1 MKGTSGNLGQL
12 VVQLTMDPATYRASL
27 RTAENDTKAFSD
39 AVDKSAQKAGQS
51 MNSVGVHAA
60 GARRELMVMAHE
72 VVTGSW
78 KNLAGSAMV
87 FAEQI
92 DLMSVALSPVG
103 LAVGAVAA
111 TIGTFAVGIY
121 KGAQEV
127 STFNK
132 SIQLTGNYA
141 GMTTSSIAAM
151 SVAVADATHASVG
164 SARQSVQALVST
176 GQIAGEALQVLGQS
190 MIRQHELTGAS
201 LDDLAKDYARM
212 PEGVA
217 KWAEE
222 HNRSMHFM
230 TTAQYEH
237 IRAIEETG
245 DRQKAML
252 ETAKLLD
259 AHLRG
264 ESLSNLG
271 ALERAWRGVGSAIDG
286 AWEWLKSIGKAETT
300 AERVAAAKA
309 DLRHVEDAARSGT
322 VAMRPG
328 AMDAA
333 RARLA
338 EAEKA
343 AADEAAAA
351 KKKSDDARTQ
361 EAGIAASDYLKR
373 LRDEAR
379 GISRVNE
386 ALDDYKRKVADYNKA
401 NPENKVSAGQMAAD
415 MAEIRKKYADRSGAS
430 DANRIRKSLLDAAL
444 QETKNSLELIQN
456 AHKNSDDQLQALHKA
471 TLISDHAFYS
481 AQIALADDSAAKKIA
496 AYEREK
502 KTLQSAYWKAPADER
517 IRLTKE
523 IGEVDT
529 KISKVREENA
539 SRDLVLLT
547 QQEDAQR
554 RYLKSISDTR
564 DALLAQA
571 GVSVPRAMHEY
582 DDRNRGALL
591 QAASTGDVQGAA
603 FIEQNRQLTKLSAQ
617 YNDIIAQASCVQRK
631 ISLDQQEG
639 LTGWIDG
646 LSQLRANSADT
657 VASLQ
662 ALYDE
667 VNRLSWQ
674 TTDEG
679 VLRSLDV
686 MRDRIRQSML
696 DSSNYLKE
704 FTDAGRS
711 AFSGLFQ
718 DIAAGTKTPAEAVRS
733 MVISMLGSFAQLFAN
748 KAYTGLMGM
757 LFDGA
762 LSSAGGMGGSAYGFT
777 ALSSIAGS
785 GALFGVGAGM
795 KFAGG
800 GLISGPG
807 TGTSDSILARV
818 SNREFIVRA
827 DVVSQPGVLPLLEDL
842 NNGRGLSRLASF
854 ARGGLVSRWRAAGGD
869 YSDVGLNL
877 SVSAPVY
884 VQSSDEEQSTQSSTS
899 AAQALADGLKQKMR
913 ALVLGET
920 RPGGIIYSFVK
931 NGR

>member
-1 MKGTSGNLGQL
+1 MNGQSGNLGQL
-12 VVQLTMDPATYRASL
+12 VVQLTMDPSTY
-27 RTAENDTKAFSD
+27 TANLKTAQSSTTSF
-39 AVDKSAQKAGQS
+39 ANGVNQSAQQAGQS
-51 MNSVGVHAA
+51 MQKVGMHTVA
-60 GARRELMVMAHE
+60 ARRELMVMAHE

-78 KNLAGSAMV
+78 KNLGGSAMV

-92 DLMSVALSPVG
+92 DLMHVALSPVG
-103 LAVGAVAA
+103 LAIGAVAA
-111 TIGTFAVGIY
+111 AVGTLAVGIY

-151 SVAVADATHASVG
+151 SVSVADATHASVG
-164 SARQSVQALVST
+164 TARQSVQSLVST

-190 MIRQHELTGAS
+190 MIRLHDLTGAS
-201 LDDLAKDYARM
+201 LDEISKDFAKM

-245 DRQKAML
+245 DRQKAVL

-259 AHLRG
+259 THLRG

-271 ALERAWRGVGSAIDG
+271 ALERAWRGVGSAISG
-286 AWEWLKSIGKAETT
+286 AWEWMKSIGKAETT
-300 AERVAAAKA
+300 AERVVAAKA
-309 DLRHVEDAARSGT
+309 DLRHLEDAARRGG
-322 VAMRPG
+322 VAMRPD
-328 AMDAA
+328 AMEAA

-338 EAEKA
+338 AAEKA

-351 KKKSDDARTQ
+351 GKKSDDARTQ

-379 GISRVNE
+379 GIARVND

-401 NPENKVSAGQMAAD
+401 NPENKVSAAQMSAD
-415 MAEIRKKYADRSGAS
+415 MAEIRKKYSDRSGAS

-456 AHKNSDDQLQALHKA
+456 AYKNVDDQLQALHKA
-471 TLISDHAFYS
+471 TLISDHAFYA
-481 AQIALADDSAAKKIA
+481 AQIALADDTTAKKID

-517 IRLTKE
+517 IRITKE

-529 KISKVREENA
+529 KIAKTREENA

-571 GVSVPRAMHEY
+571 GVSVPRAMHDY

-603 FIEQNRQLTKLSAQ
+603 FIEQNRQLTKISAQ
-617 YNDIIAQASCVQRK
+617 YNDIVAQASSVQRK

-639 LTGWIDG
+639 VTGWIDG

-679 VLRSLDV
+679 VLRNLDV

-696 DSSNYLKE
+696 DSSNYLKD
-704 FTDAGRS
+704 FTDAGRN

-718 DIAAGTKTPAEAVRS
+718 DIANGTKTPAEAVRS
-733 MVISMLGSFAQLFAN
+733 MVVNMLGSFAQLFAN
-748 KAYTGLMGM
+748 KAYTGLIGM

-777 ALSSIAGS
+777 PLSSIAGS
-785 GALFGVGAGM
+785 GALFGLGAGM

-827 DVVSQPGVLPLLEDL
+827 DVVSQPGVLPMLEDL
-842 NNGRGLSRLASF
+842 NSGRGMSRLSKFAS
-854 ARGGLVSRWRAAGGD
+854 GGLVTGSRASGGNASDAG
-869 YSDVGLNL
+869 L
-877 SVSAPVY
+877 SVSLSMPVY
-884 VQSSDEEQSTQSSTS
+884 VQSSDAEQAQPSSTG
-899 AAQALADGLKQKMR
+899 AAQALVDGLKQKVR
-913 ALVLGET
+913 AVVLGET
-920 RPGGIIYSFVK
+920 RPGGIIYSFMK

>member
-1 MKGTSGNLGQL
+1 MNGQTGSLGQL
-12 VVQLTMDPATYRASL
+12 VVQLTMDPSTY
-27 RTAENDTKAFSD
+27 TANLKTAQNNTKAFAD
-39 AVDKSAQKAGQS
+39 GVNQSAQQAGQS
-51 MNSVGVHAA
+51 MQKVGVHTVA
-60 GARRELMVMAHE
+60 ARRELMVMAHE

-78 KNLAGSAMV
+78 KNLGGSAMV

-92 DLMSVALSPVG
+92 DLMHVALSPVG
-103 LAVGAVAA
+103 LAIGVVAA
-111 TIGTFAVGIY
+111 AVGTLAVGMY

-151 SVAVADATHASVG
+151 SVSVAEATHASVG
-164 SARQSVQALVST
+164 TARQSVQSLVST
-176 GQIAGEALQVLGQS
+176 GQIAGDALQVLGQS
-190 MIRQHELTGAS
+190 MIRLHELTGAS
-201 LDDLAKDYARM
+201 LDEISKDFAKM

-271 ALERAWRGVGSAIDG
+271 ALERAWRGVGSAIGG
-286 AWEWLKSIGKAETT
+286 AWEWMKSIGKAETT

-309 DLRHVEDAARSGT
+309 DLRHLEDAARSGS

-338 EAEKA
+338 AAEKA
-343 AADEAAAA
+343 ATDEAEDAR
-351 KKKSDDARTQ
+351 KKSEDARTQ

-379 GISRVNE
+379 GIARVND

-401 NPENKVSAGQMAAD
+401 NPESKVSPGQMAAD
-415 MAEIRKKYADRSGAS
+415 MAEIRKKYSDRSGAS

-456 AHKNSDDQLQALHKA
+456 AYKNADDQLQALHKA
-471 TLISDHAFYS
+471 TLISDHAFYA
-481 AQIALADDSAAKKIA
+481 AQIALVDDTTSKKID

-517 IRLTKE
+517 IRITKE

-529 KISKVREENA
+529 KIAKTREENA

-564 DALLAQA
+564 DALMAQA
-571 GVSVPRAMHEY
+571 GVSVPRAMHDY

-603 FIEQNRQLTKLSAQ
+603 FIEQNRQLTKISAQ
-617 YNDIIAQASCVQRK
+617 YNDIVAQASSVQRK

-657 VASLQ
+657 VTSLQ

-679 VLRSLDV
+679 VLRNLDV

-696 DSSNYLKE
+696 DSSNYLKD
-704 FTDAGRS
+704 FTDAGRN

-718 DIAAGTKTPAEAVRS
+718 DIATGAKTPAEAVRS
-733 MVISMLGSFAQLFAN
+733 MVVSMLGSFAQLFAN
-748 KAYTGLMGM
+748 KAYTGLLGM

-777 ALSSIAGS
+777 PLSSIAGS
-785 GALFGVGAGM
+785 GALFGLGAGM

-827 DVVSQPGVLPLLEDL
+827 DVVSQPGVLPMLEDL
-842 NNGRGLSRLASF
+842 NNGRGMSRLPKFAS
-854 ARGGLVSRWRAAGGD
+854 GGLVAGARAGAGFP
-869 YSDVGLNL
+869 SDAGLSL
-877 SVSAPVY
+877 SLAMPIY
-884 VQSSDEEQSTQSSTS
+884 IQSSDSEQAQPSSMG

-913 ALVLGET
+913 AVVLGET
-920 RPGGIIYSFVK
+920 RPGGIIYSFMK

>member
-1 MKGTSGNLGQL
+1 MNGQSGNLGQL
-12 VVQLTMDPATYRASL
+12 VVQLTMDPSTY
-27 RTAENDTKAFSD
+27 TANLKTAQNGTTSF
-39 AVDKSAQKAGQS
+39 ANGVNQSAQQAGQS
-51 MNSVGVHAA
+51 MQKVGVHTVA
-60 GARRELMVMAHE
+60 ARRELMVMAHE

-78 KNLAGSAMV
+78 KNLGGSAMV

-92 DLMSVALSPVG
+92 DLMHVALSPVG
-103 LAVGAVAA
+103 LAIGAVAA
-111 TIGTFAVGIY
+111 AVGTLAVGIY

-151 SVAVADATHASVG
+151 SVSVADATHASVG
-164 SARQSVQALVST
+164 TARQSVQSLVST

-190 MIRQHELTGAS
+190 MIRLHELTGAS
-201 LDDLAKDYARM
+201 LDEISKDFAKM

-259 AHLRG
+259 THLRG

-271 ALERAWRGVGSAIDG
+271 ALERAWRGVGSAIGG
-286 AWEWLKSIGKAETT
+286 AWEWMKSIGKAETT
-300 AERVAAAKA
+300 AERVVAAKA
-309 DLRHVEDAARSGT
+309 DLRQLEDAARRGG
-322 VAMRPG
+322 VAMRPD
-328 AMDAA
+328 AMEAA

-338 EAEKA
+338 AAEKA

-351 KKKSDDARTQ
+351 GKKSDDARTQ

-379 GISRVNE
+379 GIARVND

-401 NPENKVSAGQMAAD
+401 NPENKVSAAQMAAD
-415 MAEIRKKYADRSGAS
+415 MAEIRKKYSDRSGAS

-456 AHKNSDDQLQALHKA
+456 AYKNADDQLQALHKA
-471 TLISDHAFYS
+471 TLISDHAFYA
-481 AQIALADDSAAKKIA
+481 AQIALADDTTAKKID

-517 IRLTKE
+517 IRITKE

-529 KISKVREENA
+529 KIAKTREENA

-571 GVSVPRAMHEY
+571 GVSVPRAMHDY

-603 FIEQNRQLTKLSAQ
+603 FIEQNRQLTKISAQ
-617 YNDIIAQASCVQRK
+617 YNDIIAQASSVQRK

-646 LSQLRANSADT
+646 LSQLRANSAET
-657 VASLQ
+657 MTSLQ

-679 VLRSLDV
+679 VLRNLDV

-696 DSSNYLKE
+696 DSSNYLKD
-704 FTDAGRS
+704 FTDAGRN

-718 DIAAGTKTPAEAVRS
+718 DIATGAKTPAEAVRS
-733 MVISMLGSFAQLFAN
+733 MVVSMLGSFAQLFAN
-748 KAYTGLMGM
+748 RAYTGLLGM

-777 ALSSIAGS
+777 PLSSIAGS
-785 GALFGVGAGM
+785 GALFGLGAGM
-795 KFAGG
+795 KFASG

-827 DVVSQPGVLPLLEDL
+827 DVVSQPGVLPMLEDL
-842 NNGRGLSRLASF
+842 NSGRGMSRLSRFAS
-854 ARGGLVSRWRAAGGD
+854 GGLVAGSRMSGGVASAAG
-869 YSDVGLNL
+869 L
-877 SVSAPVY
+877 SLSLSMPIY
-884 VQSSDEEQSTQSSTS
+884 IQSSDSEQAQPSSTG

-913 ALVLGET
+913 AVVLGET